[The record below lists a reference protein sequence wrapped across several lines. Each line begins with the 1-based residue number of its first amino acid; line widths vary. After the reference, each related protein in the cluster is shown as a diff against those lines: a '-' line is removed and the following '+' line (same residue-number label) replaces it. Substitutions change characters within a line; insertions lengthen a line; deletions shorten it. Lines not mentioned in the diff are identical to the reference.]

1 MFVRYSY
8 RKTFSAPAIF
18 FPEDIAVAEGRVN
31 EQNRAHN
38 AVIDYNRTM
47 SNTTVL
53 NARLGF
59 ARTLFIFDNQGLG
72 LQAVEPR
79 ACRRRSTTT
88 SIGEMFPRFG
98 VGGMVTLGGNDHRYN
113 AFMSYTAAASLTKVR
128 GAHALK
134 VGFEGRMLRVNVWE
148 ARSAGTFN
156 FRANETQG
164 PNPTTASSTAGYG
177 IRVVPARLRPA
188 QRRADPELEERRG
201 QQLLLGG
208 LRAGRLA
215 HQHAP
220 DRSTSG
226 CATTSTCRARS
237 ATTA

>member
-1 MFVRYSY
+1 
-8 RKTFSAPAIF
+8 
-18 FPEDIAVAEGRVN
+18 
-31 EQNRAHN
+31 
-38 AVIDYNRTM
+38 M
-47 SNTTVL
+47 SNTTVM

-59 ARTLFIFDNQGLG
+59 ARTLFLFDNQGLG
-72 LQAVEPR
+72 FKPSSLGLP
-79 ACRRRSTTT
+79 T
-88 SIGEMFPRFG
+88 SIDDNVDREMFPRFG
-98 VGGMVTLGGNDHRYN
+98 VSGMVSLGGNDHRYN

-134 VGFEGRMLRVNVWE
+134 GGFEGRMLRVNVWE

-164 PNPTTASSTAGYG
+164 PEPHTASSTAGYG

-215 HQHAP
+215 HQLAA

-237 ATTA
+237 ATTG